1 MSSVEDRNLN
11 KSSMIGFALNEK
23 DEMKIQE
30 EIDILIDYMAV
41 ASIAWSYGN
50 PDVAL
55 ELAACARVA
64 LDNLLELRGIKES
77 PGPDNNEGR
86 NWDFIKLLGSL
97 GGEALGEVIYWSLA
111 SKNAEIP
118 REARELL
125 EEFAKFVGLKLE
137 RSSSELG
144 EKVLLYISKT
154 LNRTIASLVVST
166 RRSQ

>member
-1 MSSVEDRNLN
+1 MSSVEDKNLN
-11 KSSMIGFALNEK
+11 EPTVIGFMPNEK

-41 ASIAWSYGN
+41 ASIVWSYGN

-64 LDNLLELRGIKES
+64 LDNLLELRGVRES
-77 PGPDNNEGR
+77 PGLENNEGR

-111 SKNAEIP
+111 SKHTELP
-118 REARELL
+118 RDARELL
-125 EEFAKFVGLKLE
+125 DEFAKFVGLKSGG
-137 RSSSELG
+137 SSSELG
-144 EKVLLYISKT
+144 ERILTYLSKA
-154 LNRTIASLVVST
+154 LNRTIASLVISA